1 MAKEFFMNG
10 EVYVR
15 NGADTYRSRK
25 ALQEVERIILKLE
38 KEQEQDEYNELVDL
52 ELEEYIMI
60 RDRLKEQGMILDSRY
75 IDEFYVL
82 KTNGVNFEL
91 ESSTNHLKEADYRT
105 YNSKKML
112 DNEFT
117 SLIDFLNKATFVGR
131 KFRRLKPIEVEGI
144 KDYSYTDIQLKLDG
158 EVIVLFAMQDL
169 FLVKD
174 MSYIFKEKY
183 ELISS
188 KYLLDCNYEFY
199 GNKYI
204 EYNNKALIYKEVVKQ
219 LKKEKVKKRIK
230 N

>member
-38 KEQEQDEYNELVDL
+38 NVQEQDEYNELVDL

-60 RDRLKEQGMILDSRY
+60 RDRLKEQGMLLDSEY

-82 KTNGVNFEL
+82 KTNGVDFEL
-91 ESSTNHLKEADYRT
+91 ESSTTHSNEIDYREYT
-105 YNSKKML
+105 SKKML

-131 KFRRLKPIEVEGI
+131 KFRRLKPFEVEGI
-144 KDYSYTDIQLKLDG
+144 KDNSYNDIQLKLD
-158 EVIVLFAMQDL
+158 
-169 FLVKD
+169 
-174 MSYIFKEKY
+174 
-183 ELISS
+183 
-188 KYLLDCNYEFY
+188 
-199 GNKYI
+199 
-204 EYNNKALIYKEVVKQ
+204 
-219 LKKEKVKKRIK
+219 
-230 N
+230 